1 MSIGRHDDNLSRL
14 PTEDSDRGMLFRVV
28 LIVGICAIA
37 GGGLYFAA
45 GSAHGEKSDSV
56 KIEKTSTPTPIEREI
71 IALKRQVADL
81 RADNDALRAEV
92 TTLTSQNGVVDTII
106 THLRELKA
114 QDQAIIGLIQPGGN
128 GYSAQAGNDGEAP
141 ADEAVFGN
149 ARHQIVTPKAKAP
162 PVPTPKP
169 EKVAEAS
176 AAGDKPKEDA
186 AATQ

>member
-1 MSIGRHDDNLSRL
+1 
-14 PTEDSDRGMLFRVV
+14 MLFRVV

-106 THLRELKA
+106 SHLRELKA

-128 GYSAQAGNDGEAP
+128 SAQAGNDGEAP
-141 ADEAVFGN
+141 EDGAVFGN